1 MTRRYERVEVITGVA
16 ARRRWSVAEKLRIVG
31 ELARPGAT
39 VSSVARAHAVHSSLL
54 FKWRRLAREGALGP
68 VPTDDDAFSIV
79 PVRLLAEPP
88 HLPPTAD
95 ERAVADEATD
105 PAPGMTVE
113 IALPNG
119 CVLRVSAGIDAARLH
134 RLVTVLKSA
143 G

>member
-1 MTRRYERVEVITGVA
+1 MTGRYERVEVITGVV

-31 ELARPGAT
+31 ELSRPGAT
-39 VSSVARAHAVHSSLL
+39 VSSVARAQGVHSSLL

-68 VPTDDDAFSIV
+68 APTDDAFSIV

-88 HLPPTAD
+88 LPPTAD
-95 ERAVADEATD
+95 ERATADDA
-105 PAPGMTVE
+105 AGLAGMTVE

-119 CVLRVSAGIDAARLH
+119 CVLRVPAGIDAARLR

>member
-16 ARRRWSVAEKLRIVG
+16 ARRRWNAAEKLRIVG

-39 VSSVARAHAVHSSLL
+39 VSSVARAHGVHSSLL

-68 VPTDDDAFSIV
+68 APDDAFSIV
-79 PVRLLAEPP
+79 PIRLLAEPS
-88 HLPPTAD
+88 LPPTTD
-95 ERAVADEATD
+95 ERAVADDAAD
-105 PAPGMTVE
+105 PATGMTVE

-119 CVLRVSAGIDAARLH
+119 CVLRVPAGIDAARLR

>member
-1 MTRRYERVEVITGVA
+1 MTGRYERVEVITGVA

-39 VSSVARAHAVHSSLL
+39 VSSVARAHGVHSSLL
-54 FKWRRLAREGALGP
+54 FKWRRLAREGTLGAA
-68 VPTDDDAFSIV
+68 PTDDAFSIV
-79 PVRLLAEPP
+79 PVRLLAEPS
-88 HLPPTAD
+88 LPPTAD
-95 ERAVADEATD
+95 ERATADDA
-105 PAPGMTVE
+105 AGLAGMTVE

-119 CVLRVSAGIDAARLH
+119 CVLRVPAGIDAARLR

>member
-1 MTRRYERVEVITGVA
+1 MTGRYERVEVITGVA
-16 ARRRWSVAEKLRIVG
+16 ARRRWSVVEKLRIVG

-39 VSSVARAHAVHSSLL
+39 VSSVARAHGVHASLL

-68 VPTDDDAFSIV
+68 APTDDAFSSV

-88 HLPPTAD
+88 LPPRAD
-95 ERAVADEATD
+95 ERAAADDAAD
-105 PAPGMTVE
+105 PATGMTVE

-119 CVLRVSAGIDAARLH
+119 CVLRVPAGIDVARLR
-134 RLVTVLKSA
+134 RLVTVLKTA